1 MSEYLM
7 FAHEIERA
15 RLLARKASK
24 ETQRREETS
33 SHGSLPDSRRSTRDG
48 ADSYP
53 IGDGEIVT
61 QTIHHTI
68 EDQRS

>member
-7 FAHEIERA
+7 FAHEIEKA

-24 ETQRREETS
+24 ETQRREETP
-33 SHGSLPDSRRSTRDG
+33 SHGSLPGGRRSTRDG

-53 IGDGEIVT
+53 IADGEIVT

-68 EDQRS
+68 EDQRL